1 MSSPDK
7 ALSLDVNEHP
17 LIRILRPLDYNM
29 HTGLMQSH
37 LETNGSMTR
46 TLNSRE
52 KSSCRSS
59 QGDYHE
65 MNPDF

>member
-29 HTGLMQSH
+29 HTGLMH
-37 LETNGSMTR
+37 LETNGSMTQ

-52 KSSCRSS
+52 KSSCRS
-59 QGDYHE
+59 
-65 MNPDF
+65 